1 MPEPSLFELSR
12 NGGCGCKASPAQ
24 LHTLLGGI
32 AKVASPKSERL
43 VVGNSSADD
52 CAAWV
57 LDDDQVVVSTTDFFM
72 PVVNDPL
79 LFGKIVATNAIS
91 DIYAMGANP
100 LFALAI
106 LGMPMAQMSSAT
118 ITQIMTGGKMVCAQA
133 GIDIGGGHTIDCAEP
148 IYGLAVNGLCTLARL
163 CRNDSAKSGDMII
176 LTKPLGIGVLSNA
189 LRKDTL
195 NQEGYAELI
204 KHTTQL
210 NKPGPVLAAQG
221 KVSAMT
227 DVTGFGLL
235 GHTLE
240 MARGAKL
247 HIKLQWEQIPIL
259 EHASL
264 LAAQGCVTGA
274 SSRNWNAYGSAVRF
288 NRSEPVQID
297 LLTDP
302 QTSGGLLIACAEENV
317 AEIISYLHNEG
328 FAHANCIG
336 HFVEGEPG
344 VEVSAG

>member
-221 KVSAMT
+221 S
-227 DVTGFGLL
+227 
-235 GHTLE
+235 
-240 MARGAKL
+240 
-247 HIKLQWEQIPIL
+247 
-259 EHASL
+259 
-264 LAAQGCVTGA
+264 VTGA